1 MSAIVQMGKSQ
12 PNSVVKRG
20 KLADTTQFCIFL
32 FPYTLSSPSLSKQA
46 VITLILFVRREPNP
60 STICAKKVESTPNM
74 FSLNNTQR
82 RNRFGLYLTCR
93 NLNLIKFSVLFFFL
107 QQEGG
112 SPGGSP
118 PCDNHFTSPLKEKKK
133 KEKDFLLRVPFYMR
147 S

>member
-1 MSAIVQMGKSQ
+1 MNIKKMLGEGGLLCPRLFKWGNHSQ
-12 PNSVVKRG
+12 IRWLNVGNSPILHNSV
-20 KLADTTQFCIFL
+20 FF

-118 PCDNHFTSPLKEKKK
+118 PCDNHFTSP
-133 KEKDFLLRVPFYMR
+133 P
-147 S
+147 